1 MSKFIS
7 FVQTIGH
14 WQQSKKKKKRN
25 LCNSRLENSLNSY
38 PRVRVASGILRSIA
52 NRGILLFFIRRN
64 DYHQVNEQ
72 DPYLP
77 PSAASQ
83 AIAART
89 LRGQGSYPPTAPP
102 LNPNAHGNHTIKQ
115 PLLLTPPP
123 PSYATATARARQM
136 HESMSKFVHDYF
148 FTF

>member
-1 MSKFIS
+1 M
-7 FVQTIGH
+7 
-14 WQQSKKKKKRN
+14 
-25 LCNSRLENSLNSY
+25 
-38 PRVRVASGILRSIA
+38 
-52 NRGILLFFIRRN
+52 
-64 DYHQVNEQ
+64 NEQ

-148 FTF
+148 LRFNSPPPFFFQYQLPSFYSIVRFFSLKIIARWYDQSLANSYLVVGSIRDERFRITKRGTYLKIIC